1 MASADEARMIDRLA
15 DRLAEQ
21 FPNTPRETVRAIVD
35 AAHAEFADRPIRDFI
50 PIFVERAAHRRL
62 NTAAAVG

>member
-21 FPNTPRETVRAIVD
+21 FPDTPRETVQAIVD
-35 AAHAEFADRPIRDFI
+35 CAYAEFAGRPIRDFI

-62 NTAAAVG
+62 NTASVVA